1 MPALKRMWT
10 VLACACILGCSAGD
24 PTPAEKQFGLTH
36 PVHLAGTDYYTDGGT
51 VAFVLV
57 GAQHDTLRGGF
68 DGRMQTTAIGSPA
81 DGRVR
86 FASTSPRHCYV
97 GSKYPS
103 EPHARLLPLWGSEE
117 RALIQLLTSVLG
129 RKLSSDQ
136 TRRLISTT
144 SARDLPRGVSIDL
157 WQLVRAVDGRR
168 QMQEALDQSL
178 LATFEAALRD
188 FGVVPP
194 LGADSLVVDPAS
206 RRFLFQI
213 HDARGKRLRVTFPAF
228 PDSLLSPSS
237 ASTPGRP
244 IRWCEA
250 GGWDDRS
257 LVTLISKAL
266 DSEPD
271 SGPSTQSA
279 PAPTQHQ
286 RDLFAL
292 RAQVRLRVA
301 RTLEADAKR

>member
-1 MPALKRMWT
+1 MPALKRVWT
-10 VLACACILGCSAGD
+10 VLACACVLGCSAGD
-24 PTPAEKQFGLTH
+24 RTPAEKQFGLTH
-36 PVHLAGTDYYTDGGT
+36 PVHLAGTDYYRDGGT

-57 GAQHDTLRGGF
+57 GAHHDTLRGGF
-68 DGRMQTTAIGSPA
+68 DGRLQATAIDPPA
-81 DGRVR
+81 DVRVR
-86 FASTSPRHCYV
+86 FASSSPRHCYV

-117 RALIQLLTSVLG
+117 HALIQLLTSVL
-129 RKLSSDQ
+129 REKLSSDQ
-136 TRRLISTT
+136 IKRLISTKG
-144 SARDLPRGVSIDL
+144 AMNLPRGVSIDL

-168 QMQEALDQSL
+168 QVQEALDQGL
-178 LATFEAALRD
+178 LATFEAALAD
-188 FGVVPP
+188 FEAVPP

-213 HDARGKRLRVTFPAF
+213 HDARGKRVRVTFPAYL
-228 PDSLLSPSS
+228 DSLLSPSS
-237 ASTPGRP
+237 ASMPGQP
-244 IRWCEA
+244 IRWFEA

-266 DSEPD
+266 DAEPD
-271 SGPSTQSA
+271 SAPPSYSV

-286 RDLFAL
+286 QDLFAL
-292 RAQVRLRVA
+292 RTQVRLRVA